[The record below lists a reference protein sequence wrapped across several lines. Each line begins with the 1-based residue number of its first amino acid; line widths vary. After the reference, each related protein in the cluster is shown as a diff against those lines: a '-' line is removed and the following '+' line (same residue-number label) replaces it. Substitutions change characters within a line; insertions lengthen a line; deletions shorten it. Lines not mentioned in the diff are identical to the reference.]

1 MKKLILVFVAVI
13 ASLSISVAQK
23 KQGKGDGDKRGHGHA
38 NGQNGMKRDSVW
50 KNKTPEQRATRQSE
64 MFAQKLSLS
73 ADQKQSVYKLIL
85 DRTQKAEAVR
95 AKYVGGDRKAMHK
108 EMKPI
113 MQDFKTK
120 FTAIL
125 TPDQV
130 TKLEQ
135 LKAERKQKNQN
146 KKGKMKTPE
155 DDEHEDSS
163 LEDLGGDK

>member
-1 MKKLILVFVAVI
+1 MKKIILVFAAVVASV
-13 ASLSISVAQK
+13 SISVAQN
-23 KQGKGDGDKRGHGHA
+23 QHGRGDGDGRGHGHG

-73 ADQKQSVYKLIL
+73 ADQKQSVYNLIL

-95 AKYVGGDRKAMHK
+95 AKYVGGDKKAMHQ

-135 LKAERKQKNQN
+135 LKAERKQKFQN
-146 KKGKMKTPE
+146 RKGQQGAPGNE
-155 DDEHEDSS
+155 IHEDS
-163 LEDLGGDK
+163 LMEGIGGDK